1 MRRKYNIKL
10 EAQDLIGSGDKDQQ
24 KREAAVMALISRLNA
39 NPTTML
45 SAEQAGEMLRNAERR
60 YQLTLNK

>member
-1 MRRKYNIKL
+1 MKRVKL
-10 EAQDLIGSGDKDQQ
+10 KLGAQDLIGSGDKDRER
-24 KREAAVMALISRLNA
+24 REAAVMALISRLNA

>member
-1 MRRKYNIKL
+1 MKRVKVKL
-10 EAQDLIGSGDKDQQ
+10 GTQDLIGSGPKEQE